1 MAVSS
6 RALAARFPETSDT
19 ATLHIL
25 IIFSGT
31 GLLLSLLLAM
41 GGWL

>member
-6 RALAARFPETSDT
+6 RAIQTRSEETSDT
-19 ATLHIL
+19 ATLQVL
-25 IIFSGT
+25 IIFSGF

-41 GGWL
+41 AGWS